1 MIKDFVNNK
10 QSEKQTDKM
19 MEEFYKKNDEI
30 EFKKKWRRIIE
41 EELNSN
47 NKNLFKRIKKFT
59 SIAAIF
65 LLLVFATTVIFKT
78 DLQYPISY
86 SLSIKGDKDKVKN
99 LDKLIEQF
107 LNSHSS
113 ILIKKDKNNLEL
125 LTRHYYRKIYNKS
138 DDLREEGYKLSEETI
153 LITSF
158 AAIEQRKFFKGLEY
172 INMIEPTSQYF
183 KEVSKMKD
191 LLDKIVD

>member
-10 QSEKQTDKM
+10 QSKKQTDKM

-47 NKNLFKRIKKFT
+47 NKNLFKRIQKFT

-65 LLLVFATTVIFKT
+65 LLFVFATTVIFKT

-191 LLDKIVD
+191 LLDKIDD